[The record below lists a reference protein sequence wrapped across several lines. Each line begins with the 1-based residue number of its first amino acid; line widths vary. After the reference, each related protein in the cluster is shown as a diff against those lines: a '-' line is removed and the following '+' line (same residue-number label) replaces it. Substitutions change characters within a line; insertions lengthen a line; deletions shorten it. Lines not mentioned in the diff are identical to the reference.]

1 MLGKTLAV
9 TLNASGSVLWAA
21 NDRGYIESFRIDCT
35 IGKIQVLC
43 DIKYREIVYM
53 LLLTLSK

>member
-35 IGKIQVLC
+35 TGKIQVFLVLMHPKITQNYEL
-43 DIKYREIVYM
+43 D
-53 LLLTLSK
+53 S